1 MYEQILTYRN
11 GETVKILLHY
21 QDIYIISFLDNH
33 IKANSINFTKEELIA
48 QGWIIPVEKWTPE
61 IGEEYYVPYFAD
73 DIKYNSS
80 TWTDHKLDNHRLANN
95 LVCRTKE
102 EAIALTDK
110 MLGAVSN

>member
-1 MYEQILTYRN
+1 MYKQILTN
-11 GETVKILLHY
+11 KEGKKVKILSHH
-21 QDIYIISFLDNH
+21 QDIYIISQTNNHAKADDDNY
-33 IKANSINFTKEELIA
+33 TKQDLVDLGFIF
-48 QGWIIPVEKWTPE
+48 PVEVWTPE

-95 LVCRTKE
+95 LICRTKE

-110 MLGAVSN
+110 MLGVVK